1 MRVSVFK
8 GLLAGMMISLGCTI
22 FLKIGGIVGAILFSI
37 GLLGVVTY
45 QLNLFTGKAGFLELN
60 WRGIREIGSILLLNV
75 IGVFFTAFMIGHMT
89 PDLVNECNSIIQ
101 KRIEFGLDRT
111 FIASIFC
118 GVMMSLAITGIW
130 KYNNSIFIPLLFA
143 VPCFILSGY
152 YHCIADAFYFA
163 LSGFEIGD
171 YWIVWIVTVAG
182 NWVGCNLQR
191 LIKC

>member
-1 MRVSVFK
+1 
-8 GLLAGMMISLGCTI
+8 MMISLGCTVY
-22 FLKIGGIVGAILFSI
+22 LKIGGIVGAILFSI

-45 QLNLFTGKAGFLELN
+45 QLNLFTGKAGFLDLN
-60 WRGIREIGSILLLNV
+60 WMGIREIGSILLLNV
-75 IGVFFTAFMIGHMT
+75 IGVVITSCMIGYMS
-89 PDLVNECNSIIQ
+89 PELVNSCHSIIQ
-101 KRIEFGLDRT
+101 KKIEFGLDRT

>member
-1 MRVSVFK
+1 
-8 GLLAGMMISLGCTI
+8 MMISLGCTVY
-22 FLKIGGIVGAILFSI
+22 LKIGGIVGAILFSI

-45 QLNLFTGKAGFLELN
+45 QLNLFTGKAGFLDLN
-60 WRGIREIGSILLLNV
+60 WRGIGEIGSILIWNV

-89 PDLVNECNSIIQ
+89 PDLVNGCNSIIQ

-118 GVMMSLAITGIW
+118 GVLMSLAIAGT
-130 KYNNSIFIPLLFA
+130 KKDNNFIIPLLFS

-171 YWIVWIVTVAG
+171 YWIVWIVTVIG

-191 LIKC
+191 LIK